1 MITGWFDD
9 IELGEETVTEG
20 RTVTEA
26 DIVAFASLS
35 GDWHPLHTNIEFAR
49 KGPFGERIG
58 HGMLALAITTGLAT
72 IDRAS
77 VLAFYGVDRL
87 RFIKPTLIND
97 TIHVATTVTG
107 KSDRNEHS
115 GTVSV
120 DVKAINQRDETIL
133 VATFMFLVARRPV
146 SLENGPIESGVR

>member
-1 MITGWFDD
+1 MITGWYDD
-9 IELGEETVTEG
+9 IELGTESVTEG
-20 RTVTEA
+20 RTVTES

-58 HGMLALAITTGLAT
+58 HGLLALAIATGLAT
-72 IDRAS
+72 IDRES

-87 RFIKPTLIND
+87 RFVKPTLIND
-97 TIHVATTVTG
+97 TLRVATTVTA
-107 KSDRNEHS
+107 KNDRNEHS

-120 DVKAINQRDETIL
+120 EVKTLNQRDETVL
-133 VATFMFLVARRPV
+133 VATFMFLVARRA
-146 SLENGPIESGVR
+146 EPIEGDVR

>member
-1 MITGWFDD
+1 MITGWYDD
-9 IELGEETVTEG
+9 IELGDEAMTEG
-20 RTVTEA
+20 RTITEA

-58 HGMLALAITTGLAT
+58 HGVLALAITTGLAT
-72 IDRAS
+72 IDRDS

-87 RFIKPTLIND
+87 RFIKPTLIHD
-97 TIHVATTVTG
+97 TIHVTTTVTG
-107 KSDRNEHS
+107 KTERNEHS

-120 DVKAINQRDETIL
+120 EVKAINQRDETVL
-133 VATFMFLVARRPV
+133 AATFMFLVARRPA
-146 SLENGPIESGVR
+146 PIEGQAD